1 MSEYAV
7 KKPAY
12 DLTVRDFFVNFKA
25 DTGKKLEALQLKM
38 PVIKSIRVQPG
49 ENSKEIYASGVI
61 YDTATLLS
69 DIKVGLNVVAL
80 PAEFTDRALG
90 SGGSGAVTYD
100 VTKPHKEEFS
110 CGYWAEKSDGS
121 KVYYYHPRCK
131 LTQGDEELKTSESGT
146 LPDPNIGYTLMIL
159 PTDENVWRARYDTS
173 KVDASKVPLTPEEF
187 FALAPET
194 IEEIMAIPGTE
205 KAVTG

>member
-38 PVIKSIRVQPG
+38 PVVKSIRVQPG
-49 ENSKEIYASGVI
+49 ENTKEIYASGVI

>member
-90 SGGSGAVTYD
+90 SGGSGAVSYD

-194 IEEIMAIPGTE
+194 VEEIMAIPGTE

>member
-1 MSEYAV
+1 MSEYVV

-25 DTGKKLEALQLKM
+25 DTGKKLQALQLKM

-49 ENSKEIYASGVI
+49 ENTKEIYASGVI
-61 YDTATLLS
+61 YDTTTLLS

-80 PAEFTDRALG
+80 PHEFTDRALG
-90 SGGSGAVTYD
+90 SGGSGAVSYD
-100 VTKPHKEEFS
+100 VTKPHKEEFA
-110 CGYWAEKSDGS
+110 CGYWAEKSDGG

-131 LTQGDEELKTSESGT
+131 LVQGDEEMKTSESGQ
-146 LPDPNIGYTLMIL
+146 LPDPNISYTLMIL
-159 PTDENVWRARYDTS
+159 PTDENVWRARYDTG
-173 KVDASKVPLTPEEF
+173 KVDAGKVPLTPEEF
-187 FALAPET
+187 FAAAPET
-194 IEEIMAIPGTE
+194 IEQILAISGTE

>member
-25 DTGKKLEALQLKM
+25 DTQKKLEALQLKM
-38 PVIKSIRVQPG
+38 PVVKSIRVQPG

-159 PTDENVWRARYDTS
+159 PTDENVWRARYDTG
-173 KVDASKVPLTPEEF
+173 KVDAGKVPLTPEEF

-205 KAVTG
+205 KAAGG

>member
-146 LPDPNIGYTLMIL
+146 LPDPNLSYTLMIL

-187 FALAPET
+187 FALAPAT